1 MDKEKIAAAV
11 HLFLEGIGENPQR
24 EGLRDTPRRVAQMC
38 VEIFSGLSHQ
48 PEEQLQVLHSE
59 SHDEIVLVKDIPFY
73 SVCEHHLLPFVGTAH
88 VAYLPDRSRLLG
100 LSKLARIVEL
110 YAKRLQLQER
120 LTAEIADGIM
130 RIARP
135 RGALCIIEAE
145 HLCMTMRG
153 VKKPGSR
160 TVTSALRGIFR
171 ENPATRSEVMSLIYS
186 RPR

>member
-1 MDKEKIAAAV
+1 MHEQIRQILKE
-11 HLFLEGIGENPQR
+11 IGEDPARDGLLKTPQR
-24 EGLRDTPRRVAQMC
+24 VDRAFRYLT
-38 VEIFSGLSHQ
+38 SGYKKN
-48 PEEQLQVLHSE
+48 PEELLNGALFQVAY
-59 SHDEIVLVKDIPFY
+59 DEMVIVRDIDVF
-73 SVCEHHLLPFVGTAH
+73 SLCEHHLLPFVGMAH
-88 VAYLPDRSRLLG
+88 VAYLPERSRLLG

-120 LTAEIADGIM
+120 LTTEIADAIM
-130 RIARP
+130 RLARP

-153 VKKPGSR
+153 VKKPGAR

-171 ENPATRSEVMSLIYS
+171 ENPATRSEVMALIYS

>member
-1 MDKEKIAAAV
+1 MDKEKITAAV
-11 HLFLEGIGENPQR
+11 RLFLEGIGEDPQR
-24 EGLRDTPRRVAQMC
+24 TGLIDTPRRVAEMC
-38 VEIFSGLSHQ
+38 VEIFSGLHHQ
-48 PEEQLQVLHSE
+48 PEEQLRVLYAE

-73 SVCEHHLLPFVGTAH
+73 SVCEHHLLPFVGVAH
-88 VAYLPDRSRLLG
+88 VAYLPERARLLG
-100 LSKLARIVEL
+100 LSKLARIVEM

-120 LTAEIADGIM
+120 LTTEIADAIM
-130 RIARP
+130 RLARP

-153 VKKPGSR
+153 VRKPGAR